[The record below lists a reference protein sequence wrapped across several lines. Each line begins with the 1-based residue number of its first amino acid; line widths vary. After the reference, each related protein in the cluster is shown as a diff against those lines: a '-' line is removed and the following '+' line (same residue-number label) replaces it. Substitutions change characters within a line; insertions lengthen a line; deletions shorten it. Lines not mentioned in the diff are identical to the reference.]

1 MKIHFSKHT
10 LVAFVLL
17 VLISLYFQESSL
29 GNDFTREISRGD
41 SLLKKGYHQQV
52 SLLCKKL
59 LASVESGEINDSKQ
73 IYDVYRIAH
82 FLNMNLADHELCIK
96 YGKTAINIADKNRL
110 KTKKSEILNQVA
122 TSYFFLGKYDEALKY
137 FNEALKLDIKNGD
150 KLGVSSV
157 LNNIGKVYEVWG
169 KYDAAIESYREGL
182 KIDKE
187 LGNKSKMSVR
197 LSGISG
203 AFKCKGELDSAL
215 YYMNEAIKLDKLHN
229 DTYKLAVRYDQL
241 GDVYSARKEYKE
253 ALKHYQTSLSH
264 LHKSKNSEIYPSFVL
279 TSFAIVHNHLGHTYQ
294 LLKDKSNSLAHYKKS
309 YEYANQANYTLYK
322 IKTTR
327 DLSKLYAESGNYKA
341 AYDYLT
347 IHLQYKDSVF
357 NEKNQKTI
365 AEFKEKYENEKK
377 ENNIKLLK
385 KDKQL
390 SELKIQEITTQRLY
404 FIFVLIILFLLV
416 LVIYMKFYSKR
427 KLTRELEKKN
437 KELEELNQQKDRFFS
452 IISHDLRSP
461 ISSFQMI
468 TSSINKNL
476 DNFSHDTLKS
486 LLSDMNET
494 SLKLN
499 SFLKNLL
506 EWAMTQTGLISPNK
520 EVIEVE
526 QICSEVSDLMESEAS
541 VNGVEI
547 YRDFASNSKVFSD
560 YKMLCTVLRNL
571 LSNAIKFAEKGS
583 VVKLYVSEVDDK
595 VKISISN
602 NGPGMSDQEVQMLFR
617 IDINPNKIGNHPAKG
632 SGLGLLISYELIKL
646 NDGIVFVESSTPE
659 NTMFTILLPKYT
671 EAY

>member
-1 MKIHFSKHT
+1 MIYRFSKYT
-10 LVAFVLL
+10 IIALVSFFLNSLTSQGHLFAFDYT
-17 VLISLYFQESSL
+17 S
-29 GNDFTREISRGD
+29 EISKAD
-41 SLLKKGYHQQV
+41 SLLYKGNHQRV
-52 SLLCKKL
+52 SQITKKL
-59 LASVESGEINDSKQ
+59 LSAVESGEINNNRQ

-82 FLNMNLADHELCIK
+82 FLNMNLADYELCIK
-96 YGKTAINIADKNRL
+96 YGKTALNIAENNNIHY
-110 KTKKSEILNQVA
+110 KKSEILNQIA
-122 TSYFFLGKYDEALKY
+122 TSYFFLGKFDEALKY
-137 FNEALKLDIKNGD
+137 FNEAMKLDSKNGD

-197 LSGISG
+197 LSGIAG

-215 YYMNEAIKLDKLHN
+215 YYMNEAIKLDKLH
-229 DTYKLAVRYDQL
+229 DDCYKLAVRYDQL
-241 GDVYSARKEYKE
+241 GDVYLERKEYKE
-253 ALKHYQTSLSH
+253 ALKHYQLAINN
-264 LHKSKNSEIYPSFVL
+264 LHKSKGGETFPSFVL
-279 TSFAIVHNHLGHTYQ
+279 TSFAIVHNHLGFTYNI
-294 LLKDKSNSLAHYKKS
+294 LKDKTNSLAHYKKS
-309 YEYANQANYTLYK
+309 YEYANQASYALYK

-327 DLSKLYAESGNYKA
+327 DLSKLYAESGNYKS

-365 AEFKEKYENEKK
+365 AEFREKYENEKK

-437 KELEELNQQKDRFFS
+437 KELEDLNQQKDRFFS

-461 ISSFQMI
+461 IASFQMI

-476 DNFSHDTLKS
+476 DNFSHETLKS

-494 SLKLN
+494 SHKLN

-506 EWAMTQTGLISPNK
+506 EWAMTQTGLTTPDKKMIQLEQLCT
-520 EVIEVE
+520 EVAE
-526 QICSEVSDLMESEAS
+526 LMESEAT
-541 VNGVEI
+541 VNGVEV
-547 YRDFASNSKVFSD
+547 YRYFSTDSKVFAD
-560 YKMLCTVLRNL
+560 YKMISTALRNL
-571 LSNAIKFAEKGS
+571 LSNAIKFAERGS
-583 VVKLYVSEVDDK
+583 IVKLYVSEEDDK
-595 VKISISN
+595 VKISVSN
-602 NGPGMSDQEVQMLFR
+602 NGPGMSAQEVQMLFR

-646 NDGIVFVESSTPE
+646 NDGVVFVESATPE
-659 NTMFTILLPKYT
+659 NTMFSILLPKYT
-671 EAY
+671 EA